1 MTADEIGS
9 VLGKSNFNHL
19 AMKTKSVLMLL
30 ALTGLNWGINGT
42 AASSTVAPTSI
53 DRYPALS
60 HSISELV
67 GLDRDTHSLLELAIE
82 RALIAQ
88 KVNGSEHELLLAGA
102 PLPVPPPPAGG
113 IPLPID
119 PPPTDKKPETD
130 NKTTPPPPAGYILPV
145 DPPKQQQI
153 DSKTTNP
160 KDLSIDR
167 SKLKTVKK
175 QQCKSSKLHK

>member
-1 MTADEIGS
+1 
-9 VLGKSNFNHL
+9 
-19 AMKTKSVLMLL
+19 MKTKSLLMLL
-30 ALTGLNWGINGT
+30 ALTGIHWSINAT

-53 DRYPALS
+53 DLHPALS

-67 GLDRDTHSLLELAIE
+67 GLDRDTHSLLELAID

-88 KVNGSEHELLLAGA
+88 QVNGGKQEPQITAGSPA
-102 PLPVPPPPAGG
+102 PVPQPPVGVSVPVT
-113 IPLPID
+113 
-119 PPPTDKKPETD
+119 PPPTDKKP
-130 NKTTPPPPAGYILPV
+130 K
-145 DPPKQQQI
+145 I

-175 QQCKSSKLHK
+175 KQCKLSKSHK